1 MTPAPQFLSNL
12 MSRNNL
18 TPRLRLRHGTTNQE
32 YPTGSFYSCASPHSS
47 GCCVGNNIGLDVGRH
62 SVSNVTYSGIVSG
75 GRLARGGSLREVR
88 VLLAD
93 DYEPWRRCVSSRF
106 LKCPGLRIIGEVS
119 DGLEAVKKAQEL
131 KPDLVLLD
139 ISLPKL
145 NGVQAAIRIR
155 KAVPMAKIV
164 FMSAYQDSD
173 AVQTVLS
180 NGADGYVLKWEVTRE
195 LLPAIEAALGGQKFV
210 TAQVTGQNSPSV
222 KP

>member
-1 MTPAPQFLSNL
+1 
-12 MSRNNL
+12 
-18 TPRLRLRHGTTNQE
+18 
-32 YPTGSFYSCASPHSS
+32 
-47 GCCVGNNIGLDVGRH
+47 
-62 SVSNVTYSGIVSG
+62 
-75 GRLARGGSLREVR
+75 
-88 VLLAD
+88 
-93 DYEPWRRCVSSRF
+93 
-106 LKCPGLRIIGEVS
+106 LRIIGEVS